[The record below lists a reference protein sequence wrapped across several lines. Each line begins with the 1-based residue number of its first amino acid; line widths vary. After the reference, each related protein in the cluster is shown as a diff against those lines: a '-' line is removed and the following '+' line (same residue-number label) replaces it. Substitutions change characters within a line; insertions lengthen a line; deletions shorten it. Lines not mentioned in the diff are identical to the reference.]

1 MHAVARGIKKY
12 KNYSSIQM
20 IKETFGNKETL
31 LFDFVSTDTVLKEIA
46 PLDVN
51 KYTHSNDIATKIVK
65 ANGDSFFQFCI

>member
-1 MHAVARGIKKY
+1 
-12 KNYSSIQM
+12 M

-31 LFDFVSTDTVLKEIA
+31 LFDFVSTDTVLKEIV

-65 ANGDSFFQFCI
+65 ANADSFLQFCI